1 MLCVSR
7 SANLTLPILPQRIKR
22 YENGEIKEIKPPVA
36 AVFERTPDVPE
47 YARTALAAMPD
58 FLKGVGKEEDP
69 YSLCGIFDTRIAA
82 AREGWDDETLAY
94 VEEALAAH
102 AGGSYLVIEK
112 PKTPKPWPNYDK
124 VVGADD
130 AETAFLLTKKIEED
144 GFDVRQCRAYER
156 ENGARELVLTA
167 YEALIAEQESDVI
180 GVISA

>member
-7 SANLTLPILPQRIKR
+7 SANLTLPILPQRITR
-22 YENGEIKEIKPPVA
+22 YENGEIKQIKPPVA

-47 YARTALAAMPD
+47 YARAALAALPD

-69 YSLCGIFDTRIAA
+69 FSLCGIFDTKIAA
-82 AREGWDDETLAY
+82 DRDSWDDETLAY
-94 VEEALAAH
+94 VEKALAEH
-102 AGGSYLVIEK
+102 AGASYIVVDK

-124 VVGADD
+124 VIGEDE
-130 AETAFLLTKKIEED
+130 AETAFLLTRKIVED
-144 GFDVRQCRAYER
+144 GFDVRQCREYER
-156 ENGARELVLTA
+156 ENDKRELVLAA